1 MGRFSR
7 HSPDWS
13 RQGWRHR
20 RKFIIVIVLAALA
33 MGFVLT
39 NRGPLIP
46 PNQSARQHQTTET
59 ATKPPIETPAGLEEV
74 TMSAELLEQHPFI
87 YAGINLEKIY
97 ELNLHSRTFTADGEI
112 WLEWLPNVDKLLKA
126 NNTDPAELIHLTNRI
141 ETWDSTFEPTT
152 KTPTELSGG
161 RHQQSYHFSSRF
173 YDDAVDFRRDPFD
186 VLRLP
191 IIVELK
197 PRWTSQKYADIRLL
211 PEPTPYGLVGALG
224 SLSGYELK
232 SVSFTPY
239 LRQATNQLGTWYRPT
254 LAQVRLELNY
264 QTNLW
269 PGIVNWIIPLMI
281 INSIVLM
288 APSVEGTL
296 SDVRLAIP
304 STALLTLIFLQQSYH
319 ASLPKI
325 PYTTFLDDLFTTSYL
340 ISMALFALFT
350 WGYNSFAAASEA
362 DKPKAIKM
370 INRADLTFQI
380 ISLSL
385 LVLTGFIS
393 WGVR

>member
-7 HSPDWS
+7 HSAVWS
-13 RQGWRHR
+13 GQAWRHR
-20 RKFIIVIVLAALA
+20 RKLILSFVLAALA
-33 MGFVLT
+33 IGFVLT
-39 NRGPLIP
+39 HRGHHSPHTQPSSQVQAI
-46 PNQSARQHQTTET
+46 ST
-59 ATKPPIETPAGLEEV
+59 AIEEPAGLEEV
-74 TMSAELLEQHPFI
+74 IMSAELLEQHPFI
-87 YAGINLEKIY
+87 YAGINLDKIY
-97 ELNLHSRTFTADGEI
+97 ELNLHSRTFTADGEL
-112 WLEWLPNVDKLLKA
+112 WLEWLPDVDKLLQDNK
-126 NNTDPAELIHLTNRI
+126 TDPADLIQLTNRI
-141 ETWDSTFEPTT
+141 ETWDSTFEASTDA
-152 KTPTELSGG
+152 PTELSGG

-197 PRWTSQKYADIRLL
+197 PRWTSQKYANLRLL
-211 PEPTPYGLVGALG
+211 PEPTPYNLVGALG

-232 SVSFTPY
+232 DVSFTPY
-239 LRQATNQLGTWYRPT
+239 LHRSVNQRGTWYRPS

-264 QTNLW
+264 QSNLW

-350 WGYNSFAAASEA
+350 WGYNSFANATEA
-362 DKPKAIKM
+362 EKPAAIKR
-370 INRADLTFQI
+370 INRADMTFQV
-380 ISLSL
+380 ISLTL
-385 LVLTGFIS
+385 IGLTALVS